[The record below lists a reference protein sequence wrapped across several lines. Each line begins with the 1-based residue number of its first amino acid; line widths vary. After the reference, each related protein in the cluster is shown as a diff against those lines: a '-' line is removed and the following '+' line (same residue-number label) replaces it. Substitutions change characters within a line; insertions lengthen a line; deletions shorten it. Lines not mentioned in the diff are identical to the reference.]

1 MRTITIALGQF
12 LPEDDPKRNAVTM
25 CRVLC
30 DASAHGAE
38 LVLFPECCLTG
49 YSVEHAASLAVDR
62 TSDPVRAVEE
72 ACRAGAVTACFGYI
86 ERTDDGLTITQEL
99 FDGGNATIYRKT
111 HLGARE
117 AAVFRAGNVF
127 PVAESPLKTGMQLCW
142 ESHIPEISALERSRG
157 AQLLLMPYAS
167 AMSGEQCRR
176 HWMVH
181 LPARASDNGAFVAAC
196 NLPFPVKT
204 ASQGAAA
211 WRCSTRRGNVS
222 PHTTALRNI
231 CCCVHSPDRFPGNCL
246 RVICITSPTLTEKER
261 NCFDWRR
268 TT

>member
-176 HWMVH
+176 RWMVH

-196 NLPFPVKT
+196 NLPFPAKNGEPRGGGMAVFDPKGECI
-204 ASQGAAA
+204 ASYYGTEEHLLLCTLSGPLP
-211 WRCSTRRGNVS
+211 RELPPGDMHHISYF
-222 PHTTALRNI
+222 
-231 CCCVHSPDRFPGNCL
+231 DRK
-246 RVICITSPTLTEKER
+246 RTEL
-261 NCFDWRR
+261 F
-268 TT
+268 